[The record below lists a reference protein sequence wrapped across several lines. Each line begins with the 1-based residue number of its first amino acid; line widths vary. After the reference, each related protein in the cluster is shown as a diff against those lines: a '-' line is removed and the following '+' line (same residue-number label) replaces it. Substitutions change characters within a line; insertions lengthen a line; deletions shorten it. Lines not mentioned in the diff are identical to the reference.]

1 MSVAVN
7 IGLTWLDRRIGLW
20 RMREQAEG

>member
-1 MSVAVN
+1 VAVN